1 RIGGASM
8 SNAIYC
14 IACGYDLRA
23 TASGVC
29 PECGQG
35 YDPSNPRTF
44 ARSLYDVWPS
54 TELKLV
60 LISEIVLL
68 VLYFGV
74 RLLTA
79 SRLDIWDSLL
89 LMGCFFLLIAMMWH
103 CFILIYS
110 WVALA
115 MSFRRVMPRK
125 RLIYTLV
132 MLSPTLITGS
142 FWLWI

>member
-1 RIGGASM
+1 M
-8 SNAIYC
+8 SDGIYC
-14 IACGYDLRA
+14 LVCGYDLRG
-23 TASGVC
+23 TASGTC

-35 YDPSNPRTF
+35 YDSSNPRTF
-44 ARSLYDVWPS
+44 ARSLYDVWPP
-54 TELKLV
+54 TEFKLV

-79 SRLDIWDSLL
+79 SRSDIWDSILVL
-89 LMGCFFLLIAMMWH
+89 GCGSLLIAMMWH

-115 MSFRRVMPRK
+115 ISFRSVLPRK
-125 RLIYTLV
+125 RWIYTLV
-132 MLSPTLITGS
+132 MLSPTIVTVL
-142 FWLWI
+142 FWLWIESRG